1 MLNQIFK
8 NTLLSFALCAG
19 VAANTPMKIAVQNQ
33 DETIIFTSTRDLNFD
48 KCLLVYAQD
57 QGVHTLSIFPGLND
71 PSELEEAFLKKLSA
85 REILCTEYPSDG
97 PGITYSKVEVRQI
110 IDMQKESLM
119 LENGISGSRL
129 TVKCVDEDE
138 DVSEYRVSI
147 LCGTQNGYALYTE
160 YELGIGDREKI
171 FKEHD
176 ELINEASI
184 LNANSL

>member
-8 NTLLSFALCAG
+8 TTLLSFALCAG

-57 QGVHTLSIFPGLND
+57 QGVHMLSVFPGLND
-71 PSELEEAFLKKLSA
+71 PSELEEAVLKRLST

-97 PGITYSKVEVRQI
+97 PPITYSKVEVRRF
-110 IDMQKESLM
+110 IDIQKEPLI
-119 LENGISGSRL
+119 LENGISGYRL
-129 TVKCVDEDE
+129 TFKCIDEDE
-138 DVSEYRVSI
+138 DISEYRVSI
-147 LCGTQNGYALYTE
+147 LCGTQNGYSLYTE
-160 YELGIGDREKI
+160 YELGNGDREKI

-176 ELINEASI
+176 ELINEVSI